1 MTRPT
6 KIKRT
11 EVMGIYKI
19 WSSMIQRCTNERNA
33 KYPQYGGRGIT
44 VCDRWRDFD
53 LFYSDVGDKPFPGAT
68 IDRIENDAGYGPGN
82 FRWAS
87 RKEQQ
92 RNRRSNHRLTFN
104 GATKCLAEW
113 EEETGVKSNTI
124 LTRIRRNWPVGEALG
139 LLPHEQKNRLG
150 DLEKKART
158 RKCKECGCEFMPRFG
173 QIKIGMG
180 KFCGNKCSLAHGLRI
195 RWQREKEK
203 VAL

>member
-1 MTRPT
+1 
-6 KIKRT
+6 
-11 EVMGIYKI
+11 MGIYKI

-139 LLPHEQKNRLG
+139 LLPHEQKQAWRS
-150 DLEKKART
+150 
-158 RKCKECGCEFMPRFG
+158 RKSQNSKVQRVWLRVHASIWADQDRDG
-173 QIKIGMG
+173 QI
-180 KFCGNKCSLAHGLRI
+180 LR
-195 RWQREKEK
+195 K
-203 VAL
+203 